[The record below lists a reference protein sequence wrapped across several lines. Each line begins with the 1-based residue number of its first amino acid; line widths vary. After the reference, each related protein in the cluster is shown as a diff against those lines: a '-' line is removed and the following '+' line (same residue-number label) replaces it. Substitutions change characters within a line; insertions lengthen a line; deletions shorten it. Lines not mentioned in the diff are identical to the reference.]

1 MSEPVVRGLYVEY
14 RAQEDAIVRVR
25 QMIVFDSCVFSRSIN
40 TENPR
45 RHWKAFEI
53 SKPSEKTLVERFPI
67 VRSWLE
73 EVDRQFSTSGYTLT
87 SSPYLVEA
95 TKDEYETQILA
106 GETPRN
112 VVLRVERVRKDA
124 GLPDPLTRV

>member
-1 MSEPVVRGLYVEY
+1 
-14 RAQEDAIVRVR
+14 
-25 QMIVFDSCVFSRSIN
+25 MIVFDSCVFSRSIN

-53 SKPSEKTLVERFPI
+53 SNPAEIAVSDRFPI
-67 VRSWLE
+67 VRAWLAD
-73 EVDRQFSTSGYTLT
+73 VDRQFIASGYALT
-87 SSPYLVEA
+87 AAPFLVEA

-112 VVLRVERVRKDA
+112 VLLRVERVRKDA
-124 GLPDPLTRV
+124 GRPDPLARV